1 MKFYQ
6 SIRFRVVVTILIF
19 GTILVVIN
27 GIITFILMGKNLDRL
42 VNNLLETE
50 VDYFLY
56 QYEKD
61 KTTPFP
67 HSRFIKAYQGLD
79 QVPEKVRGAVREL
92 KPGVYTRFYK
102 KNRPPVHVGI
112 IKLPDTGAT
121 HYLFFHGRE
130 FFKENDFLNPLQIL
144 MISLGLLLV
153 PGTIIGVITSRVLF
167 RPMVDLMNKIKR
179 LNPEKIPE
187 QWTEQ
192 SQKGEISMLTSSIET
207 AMQRINAFIRREKQ
221 FTRDA
226 SHELRTPL
234 TIVKGA
240 VEIME
245 QQPEIEVNP
254 LLKKPLNRI
263 VMSVKDMETTIETFL
278 WLAREDNDPTETCDV
293 EPVIKKAVEN
303 TRYLI
308 ENKDVELKLDFSGT
322 PTLRVREEILYI
334 AVTNLIRNAF
344 QFTSSGS
351 VSIISDPAR
360 ITIIDTGMGI
370 EPDRLESVTQS
381 HIKGE
386 RSRGF
391 GLGLSIVSRL
401 CKRFGWELSMDSR
414 PGKGTCV
421 IIRWNTPK
429 EGSRPGT

>member
-6 SIRFRVVVTILIF
+6 SIRFRVVASVLIF

-27 GIITFILMGKNLDRL
+27 GFITFVLMGKNVGRL
-42 VNNLLETE
+42 VDNLLETE

-61 KTTPFP
+61 RATPLP
-67 HSRFIKAYQGLD
+67 HSKFINAYQGMD
-79 QVPEKVRGAVREL
+79 RVPEKFKEVVRDLG
-92 KPGVYTRFYK
+92 PGVHTIFPQ
-102 KNRPPVHVGI
+102 KNRPPLHVGI
-112 IKLPDTGAT
+112 IELPDTKIT

-130 FFKENDFLNPLQIL
+130 FFKENDFINPLQIL
-144 MISLGLLLV
+144 MISLGVLLI
-153 PGTIIGVITSRVLF
+153 PGTIIGVVTSRIVF
-167 RPMVDLMNKIKR
+167 KPMIDLMNKIKR
-179 LNPEKIPE
+179 LNPENIPE
-187 QWTEQ
+187 QWTEH
-192 SQKGEISMLTSSIET
+192 SQKGEIGMLTSTIET

-245 QQPEIEVNP
+245 QQPELDTNP
-254 LLKKPLNRI
+254 LLRKPLNRI
-263 VMSVKDMETTIETFL
+263 VRSVNDMETTIETFL
-278 WLAREDNDPTETCDV
+278 WLAREENDPTETCEV
-293 EPVIKKAVEN
+293 EAVVRKAVEN

-308 ENKDVELKLDFSGT
+308 VNKDVELILDLRHN
-322 PTLRVREEILYI
+322 PTLQVREEILYI

-344 QFTSSGS
+344 QFTSQGS
-351 VSIISDPAR
+351 VTIISENTYIA
-360 ITIIDTGMGI
+360 IIDTGLGI
-370 EPDRLESVTQS
+370 EPDRLDSVTQS

-386 RSRGF
+386 QSQGF

-401 CKRFGWELSMDSR
+401 CKRFGWELSIDSR
-414 PGKGTCV
+414 PGKGSHV
-421 IIRWNTPK
+421 KIEWN
-429 EGSRPGT
+429 

>member
-6 SIRFRVVVTILIF
+6 SIRFRVVAAILIF
-19 GTILVVIN
+19 GTFLVIIN
-27 GIITFILMGKNLDRL
+27 GLITFFVIGKNVGRL
-42 VNNLLETE
+42 VDNLLETE

-61 KTTPFP
+61 RTTPLP
-67 HSRFIKAYQGLD
+67 HSKFINAYQGMD
-79 QVPEKVRGAVREL
+79 QVPEKFKAAVL
-92 KPGVYTRFYK
+92 DLAPGVHTIFPQ
-102 KNRPPVHVGI
+102 KNRPPLHVGI
-112 IKLPDTGAT
+112 IALPETT

-144 MISLGLLLV
+144 MISLAVLLI
-153 PGTIIGVITSRVLF
+153 PGTIIGVVTSRVLF
-167 RPMVDLMNKIKR
+167 RPMVDLMKKIKR
-179 LNPEKIPE
+179 LNPESIPE
-187 QWTEQ
+187 QWTEH
-192 SQKGEISMLTSSIET
+192 SQKGEIGMLTSTIEG

-245 QQPEIEVNP
+245 QQPELETNP

-263 VMSVKDMETTIETFL
+263 AMSVNDMETTIETFL
-278 WLAREDNDPTETCDV
+278 WLAREENDPTETCDV
-293 EPVIKKAVEN
+293 ESAVKKAVEN
-303 TRYLI
+303 TRHLI
-308 ENKDVELKLDFSGT
+308 ENKDVELKLAFRAN
-322 PTLRVREEILYI
+322 PILQVRDEILYI

-344 QFTSSGS
+344 QFTAKGS
-351 VSIISDPAR
+351 VTIISEDSHIA
-360 ITIIDTGMGI
+360 IIDTGMGI
-370 EPDRLESVTQS
+370 EPDRLDSVTLS

-401 CKRFGWELSMDSR
+401 CKRFGWELSIDSS
-414 PGKGTCV
+414 PGKGTHV
-421 IIRWNTPK
+421 IIYWNLPTLQC
-429 EGSRPGT
+429 PG

>member
-6 SIRFRVVVTILIF
+6 SIRFRVVAAILIF
-19 GTILVVIN
+19 GTFLVILN
-27 GIITFILMGKNLDRL
+27 GLITFFVMGKNVGRL
-42 VNNLLETE
+42 VDNLLETE

-61 KTTPFP
+61 RTTPLP
-67 HSRFIKAYQGLD
+67 HSKFINAYKGMD
-79 QVPEKVRGAVREL
+79 QVPEKFKEVVRDL
-92 KPGVYTRFYK
+92 SPGVHSIFPQ
-102 KNRPPVHVGI
+102 KNRPPLHVGI
-112 IKLPDTGAT
+112 IELPDTQIT

-130 FFKENDFLNPLQIL
+130 FFRENDFINPLQIL
-144 MISLGLLLV
+144 MISLAVLLI

-167 RPMVDLMNKIKR
+167 KPIMALMDKIR
-179 LNPEKIPE
+179 GLNPEDIPE

-192 SQKGEISMLTSSIET
+192 SQKGEVGMLTSTIET

-245 QQPEIEVNP
+245 QQPEIDTNP
-254 LLKKPLNRI
+254 LLRKPLNRI
-263 VMSVKDMETTIETFL
+263 ARSVNDMETTVETFL
-278 WLAREDNDPTETCDV
+278 WLAREENDLTETCEV
-293 EPVIKKAVEN
+293 EAAVRKAVEN

-308 ENKDVELKLDFSGT
+308 ENKEVELKLDLRHN
-322 PTLRVREEILYI
+322 PTLQVREEILYI

-344 QFTSSGS
+344 QFTSQGS
-351 VSIISDPAR
+351 VTITSENTHIS
-360 ITIIDTGMGI
+360 IIDTGMGI
-370 EPDRLESVTQS
+370 EPNRLDSVTRS

-386 RSRGF
+386 QSQGF

-401 CKRFGWELSMDSR
+401 CKRFGWELTIDSR
-414 PGKGTCV
+414 PGKGTH
-421 IIRWNTPK
+421 IKIEWNSTT
-429 EGSRPGT
+429 S